1 MSLLFEAIK
10 VKDGQIYNLDYHSSR
25 MNITRKE
32 LFNTG
37 PALHLENKII
47 LPAFTG
53 KGIFTC
59 RIEYNDHIRKIDFQ
73 PYVYRRIRT
82 LKLVEVDDIDYS
94 FKFINR
100 NVINKLMV
108 QKNGC
113 DDILMVRN
121 GMITDTSC
129 ANIIVRG
136 NDNIWYTPSSYIM
149 RGTKREYL
157 LNHGLIREKILTPA
171 SLKRYR
177 ELRLI
182 NSMLDIED
190 TDSIP
195 VRTICF

>member
-10 VKDGQIYNLDYHSSR
+10 VKDGQTFNLDYHSSR

-32 LFNTG
+32 LFNAG
-37 PALHLENKII
+37 PALDLESKII
-47 LPAFTG
+47 LPAFTN

-59 RIEYNDHIRKIDFQ
+59 RIEYDSHIRKIDFY
-73 PYVYRRIRT
+73 PYEYSRIRT
-82 LKLVEVDDIDYS
+82 LKLVEVDDINYS
-94 FKFINR
+94 YKFINR
-100 NVINKLMV
+100 KVINNLME

-121 GMITDTSC
+121 GMIADTSC

-136 NDNIWYTPSSYIM
+136 DDNIWYTPSSYIM

-157 LNHGLIREKILTPA
+157 LNHGLISEKIITPA
-171 SLKRYR
+171 SLKRFR

-182 NSMLDIED
+182 NSMLDIDD